1 MKTCYKCNVKIN
13 TNVEECPLCHNILE
27 EKNKG
32 ENIFPTIE
40 SKYQLREIL
49 EKILKFL
56 AISSVFISI
65 FLNYVIS
72 KEISW
77 SLFVVAGITSF
88 FITLNI
94 TLKTRKNF
102 MKLLFAEFNIILF
115 SSILWDIFTG
125 FYKWSLNYVLPLTC
139 ISYIVAIFIMRIFF
153 KYYIKD
159 YVFYIVTSCL
169 IGLSPII
176 LLIFNVLTVRWISY
190 ISVCISIFVIALM
203 YVFNKKS
210 LQKELERRL
219 HF

>member
-49 EKILKFL
+49 EKIFKLL

-176 LLIFNVLTVRWISY
+176 LLIFNVVTVRWISY

>member
-1 MKTCYKCNVKIN
+1 
-13 TNVEECPLCHNILE
+13 
-27 EKNKG
+27 
-32 ENIFPTIE
+32 
-40 SKYQLREIL
+40 
-49 EKILKFL
+49 
-56 AISSVFISI
+56 
-65 FLNYVIS
+65 
-72 KEISW
+72 
-77 SLFVVAGITSF
+77 
-88 FITLNI
+88 
-94 TLKTRKNF
+94 

-176 LLIFNVLTVRWISY
+176 LLIFNVVTVRWISY

>member
-49 EKILKFL
+49 EKILKLL

-176 LLIFNVLTVRWISY
+176 LLIFNVVTVRWISY